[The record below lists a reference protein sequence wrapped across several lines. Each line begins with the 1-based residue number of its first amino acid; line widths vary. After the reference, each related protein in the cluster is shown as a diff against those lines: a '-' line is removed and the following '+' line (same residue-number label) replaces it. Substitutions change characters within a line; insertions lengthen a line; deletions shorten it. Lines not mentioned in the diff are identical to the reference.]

1 MVDRGR
7 ARSECPPRAR
17 HFGKPMKFPPTWRGV
32 GSSRRPVGTRSAALG
47 FWVLNL
53 AVLRPRRIFFVE
65 LGTLGILLR
74 FYRRSPHRTRPMALP
89 LILRLPIFSRLAL
102 RIWIA
107 LLQTIC
113 TRPMSRRRLALSP
126 AIKRDF
132 SQLPRTHIHL
142 MGRSQLFVL
151 MRTSY
156 FPSQSELYF

>member
-7 ARSECPPRAR
+7 ARWECPPRAR
-17 HFGKPMKFPPTWRGV
+17 RFGNPMKFPPTWRGV
-32 GSSRRPVGTRSAALG
+32 GSFRHPAGTRSVALV
-47 FWVLNL
+47 FWFLNL
-53 AVLRPRRIFFVE
+53 AGLRPRRIFFIE
-65 LGTLGILLR
+65 LGTLGVLLR
-74 FYRRSPHRTRPMALP
+74 FYRRSLHRTRPMALP
-89 LILRLPIFSRLAL
+89 LILRLPIFLRLAL

-113 TRPMSRRRLALSP
+113 TRPTSRRRLALSP

-132 SQLPRTHIHL
+132 PQLPRTHIYL

-156 FPSQSELYF
+156 FPSPSELSF